1 MTQTP
6 EQIARSLTLALVLIA
21 ALAGCA
27 PKRAC
32 VGGVLYYDDGSG
44 VYIRD
49 EWARTC
55 VTIKERRTTWVGFF
69 GQS

>member
-6 EQIARSLTLALVLIA
+6 EQNVRSLALALVLIA
-21 ALAGCA
+21 TLSGCA

-55 VTIKERRTTWVGFF
+55 VTIEEKNNG
-69 GQS
+69 

>member
-1 MTQTP
+1 MTP

-21 ALAGCA
+21 TLAGCA
-27 PKRAC
+27 PKSAC

-55 VTIKERRTTWVGFF
+55 VTLEEKNNG
-69 GQS
+69 

>member
-1 MTQTP
+1 MTL
-6 EQIARSLTLALVLIA
+6 EQIAAKLALAFVLA
-21 ALAGCA
+21 ATLAGCS

-55 VTIKERRTTWVGFF
+55 VTLEEKNNG
-69 GQS
+69 

>member
-1 MTQTP
+1 MTT
-6 EQIARSLTLALVLIA
+6 EQIARSLTLALALIA
-21 ALAGCA
+21 TLAGCA

-55 VTIKERRTTWVGFF
+55 VTLEEKNNG
-69 GQS
+69 

>member
-6 EQIARSLTLALVLIA
+6 EQIAASLTLALALIA
-21 ALAGCA
+21 TLAGCA

-55 VTIKERRTTWVGFF
+55 VTLEEKNNG
-69 GQS
+69 

>member
-6 EQIARSLTLALVLIA
+6 EQIARSLTLALALIA
-21 ALAGCA
+21 TLAGCA
-27 PKRAC
+27 QKRAC

-49 EWARTC
+49 ERARTC
-55 VTIKERRTTWVGFF
+55 VTLEEKNNG
-69 GQS
+69 

>member
-1 MTQTP
+1 MTS
-6 EQIARSLTLALVLIA
+6 EQIAAKLALAFVLA
-21 ALAGCA
+21 ATLAGCS
-27 PKRAC
+27 PKRVC
-32 VGGVLYYDDGSG
+32 VGGNLYYDDGSG